1 MVTNKEI
8 MTWVIEYNIY
18 KYYNGIIEHII
29 ETNPGAFKDV
39 GPDRIKETMAIADD
53 IFKNVTGTN
62 IYEAIGLAYNYA
74 PSTIKKKINKQ
85 TQRTV
90 AWAAF
95 KRPSYASSL
104 CGFPTQ
110 MGSLVK
116 QQYYIYSV
124 LKKLPNFIDFNATL
138 DVVELS
144 EDRILDI
151 TKMLTERANS
161 IYGDGNVGDISPAL
175 VVWDQYVIDSKI
187 KKDIQTEKKKS
198 HGHYEF
204 DIINELVAIQHRNHC
219 TSAIYHLDYEGYL
232 YEVSITAVPYSK

>member
-29 ETNPGAFKDV
+29 ETNPGAFTDV

-62 IYEAIGLAYNYA
+62 IYEAIGLAYDYT
-74 PSTIKKKINKQ
+74 PSTIKKKINRQ
-85 TQRTV
+85 TKRTI

-95 KRPSYASSL
+95 KRPK
-104 CGFPTQ
+104 GFPAQ
-110 MGSLVK
+110 MESLVK

-124 LKKLPNFIDFNATL
+124 LKKLPSFIDFGATL
-138 DVVELS
+138 GVVELS
-144 EDRILDI
+144 EDRIVDI
-151 TKMLTERANS
+151 TKALTERANS
-161 IYGDGNVGDISPAL
+161 IYGDGTVSDISPAL

-187 KKDIQTEKKKS
+187 KKDIPAKKKKS
-198 HGHYEF
+198 FGHYEF
-204 DIINELVAIQHRNHC
+204 DIIQELVAIQHRNHC
-219 TSAIYHLDYEGYL
+219 TNAIYHLDYDGCM
-232 YEVSITAVPYSK
+232 YEISITAVPYSK

>member
-29 ETNPGAFKDV
+29 ETNPGAFTDV

-62 IYEAIGLAYNYA
+62 IYEAIGLAYDYA
-74 PSTIKKKINKQ
+74 PSTIKKKINRQ
-85 TQRTV
+85 TKRTI

-95 KRPSYASSL
+95 KRPK
-104 CGFPTQ
+104 GFPAQ
-110 MGSLVK
+110 MESLVK

-124 LKKLPNFIDFNATL
+124 LKKLPSFIDFVATL
-138 DVVELS
+138 GVVELS

-151 TKMLTERANS
+151 TKMLTDRANS
-161 IYGDGNVGDISPAL
+161 IYGDGSVSDISPAL

-187 KKDIQTEKKKS
+187 KKDIPTKKEKSKKTYD
-198 HGHYEF
+198 HFEF
-204 DIINELVAIQHRNHC
+204 DIIENLVEIQHRNHC
-219 TSAIYHLDYEGYL
+219 TNAIYHLDYNGWL

>member
-18 KYYNGIIEHII
+18 RYYNGIIEHII

-39 GPDRIKETMAIADD
+39 GPDRINETMSIADD

-62 IYEAIGLAYNYA
+62 IYEAIGLAYDYA
-74 PSTIKKKINKQ
+74 PSTIKKKIDKQ
-85 TQRTV
+85 TNRTV
-90 AWAAF
+90 YWSMFMRLPYWGVF
-95 KRPSYASSL
+95 KES
-104 CGFPTQ
+104 F
-110 MGSLVK
+110 VK
-116 QQYYIYSV
+116 QQYYILSV
-124 LKKLPNFIDFNATL
+124 LKKLPDNIDFSRVKLNIT
-138 DVVELS
+138 ELS
-144 EDRILDI
+144 ENKIIDI
-151 TKMLTERANS
+151 TKMLTERVNS

-204 DIINELVAIQHRNHC
+204 DIIKELVAIQHRNHC
-219 TSAIYHLDYEGYL
+219 TNAIYHLDYDGYM
-232 YEVSITAVPYSK
+232 YEISVTAIPYSK

>member
-18 KYYNGIIEHII
+18 RYYNGIIEHII
-29 ETNPGAFKDV
+29 ETNPGAFTDV

-62 IYEAIGLAYNYA
+62 IYEAIGLAYDYA
-74 PSTIKKKINKQ
+74 PSTIKKKINRQ
-85 TQRTV
+85 TQRTIC
-90 AWAAF
+90 WAAF
-95 KRPSYASSL
+95 KRPAYASSNS
-104 CGFPTQ
+104 PIQ
-110 MGSLVK
+110 MDSLVK

-124 LKKLPNFIDFNATL
+124 LKKLPNFIDFSATL

-144 EDRILDI
+144 EDRIVDI

-161 IYGDGNVGDISPAL
+161 IYGDGTVGDISPAL

-187 KKDIQTEKKKS
+187 KKDISTKKKKS

-204 DIINELVAIQHRNHC
+204 DIVQELVAIQHRNHC
-219 TSAIYHLDYEGYL
+219 TNAIYHLDYDGCM
-232 YEVSITAVPYSK
+232 YEISITAVPYSK

>member
-29 ETNPGAFKDV
+29 KTNPGAFTDV
-39 GPDRIKETMAIADD
+39 GPDRIKETISIADD

-62 IYEAIGLAYNYA
+62 IYEAIGLAYDYA

-85 TQRTV
+85 TKRTI
-90 AWAAF
+90 AWARF
-95 KRPSYASSL
+95 KRIPY
-104 CGFPTQ
+104 CGLNAP
-110 MGSLVK
+110 LVM
-116 QQYYIYSV
+116 QQYYIYSI
-124 LKKLPNFIDFNATL
+124 LKKLPDIDFGLTDL

-144 EDRILDI
+144 EDRIVDI

-161 IYGDGNVGDISPAL
+161 IYGDGTVSDISPAL
-175 VVWDQYVIDSKI
+175 IVWDQYVIESKI
-187 KKDIQTEKKKS
+187 KKDIQTEKKKKS

-204 DIINELVAIQHRNHC
+204 DIIKELIAIQHRNHC
-219 TSAIYHLDYEGYL
+219 TNAIYHLDYDGCM
-232 YEVSITAVPYSK
+232 YEISITAVPYSK